1 MNPEITLDQ
10 TMSLP
15 AGFTVRPGSL
25 DDYKIFFDL
34 INACSLDLL
43 GCVDLVDPELVR
55 NDWQEPNFDM
65 ERSTRMVFAPDGTLA
80 GALEV
85 WDTSTPPV
93 HPWIW
98 FRVHPDYTDSGLDDA
113 LLDWGEARATQA
125 LERVPEGIRF
135 APRTG
140 FPAQFTRYK
149 ELVESRGYKYDRS
162 FYRMET
168 EFDTPPEMPPMPQGI
183 TIRTFNPEAELETV
197 VHTIIESFRDHYG
210 FVEHPFEEEMENF
223 RHHFLNDPLYDPIL
237 WFVAMDGDQ
246 MAGISLCRLE
256 DYEKPDFGH
265 INIVGVQREWR
276 KRGIAS
282 ALMKV
287 SFAALHERGKK
298 GAALGVDADSLTGA
312 LKIYER
318 VGMHAARQYDNY
330 EKELRAGEEISTRD
344 L

>member
-1 MNPEITLDQ
+1 MNPEITLDLDIQ
-10 TMSLP
+10 LP
-15 AGFTVRPGSL
+15 PGFTVRPGTL
-25 DDYKIFFDL
+25 DDYKIVFE
-34 INACSLDLL
+34 L
-43 GCVDLVDPELVR
+43 GNTCNLALVGAVDLADPEVLR
-55 NDWQEPNFDM
+55 NDWQEPKFNM
-65 ERSTRMVFAPDGTLA
+65 EKSTRLVFAPDGTLA
-80 GALEV
+80 GAIEV
-85 WDTSTPPV
+85 WDTSNPPV

-98 FRVHPDYTDSGLDDA
+98 FRVHPDHANNGIDAA
-113 LLDWGEARATQA
+113 LLDWSEARAIQA
-125 LERVPEGIRF
+125 LARVPEGIRF

-140 FPAQFTRYK
+140 FPAQFTNYK

-168 EFDTPPEMPPMPQGI
+168 TFESAPESVSIPDGIVIRAYDPQ
-183 TIRTFNPEAELETV
+183 TETEAV
-197 VHTIIESFRDHYG
+197 VHTLIESFRDHYG
-210 FVEHPFEEEMENF
+210 FVEHPFEEDMENF
-223 RHHFLNDPLYDPIL
+223 RHHHVGDPLYDPSL

-246 MAGISLCRLE
+246 IVGISLCRID
-256 DYEKPDFGH
+256 DYEKTDFGH
-265 INIVGVQREWR
+265 INVVGVRREWR

-287 SFAALHERGKK
+287 SFAALYERGKK